1 MQQWMDSMILVLLAG
16 SGISFLMHEVLDS
29 IILAVVFMNAC
40 ISIFQILKAEKA
52 LDALKS

>member
-1 MQQWMDSMILVLLAG
+1 MILVLLAG